1 MTTKN
6 LSDAAHEVL
15 QPTGLTYFQCD
26 SFVGRIFGDFNP
38 SQPYQTYKLT
48 NPITGE
54 SRVLAAMH
62 LKPVT
67 EAIAVARLNVL
78 AIELDRQRALQASKG
93 GKPQCFVKDCKS
105 LATLAAQ
112 VIAYL
117 TSAPVLIEQRS
128 TSLDWVIYSD
138 VEFEVA
144 LFILRLD
151 ETPPLVTPEWWG
163 TAANYHFRD
172 KVFDDTFMLASKAS
186 KLHYFRNPGDD
197 PTIGNQPNAWAT
209 AISDE
214 LQAREDA
221 EERAIQLQLSDPNFI
236 VDRRHVARAEFEQSL
251 VDAEVDQV
259 DYSGALSDWDQRNP
273 T

>member
-6 LSDAAHEVL
+6 HGDAAHEVL
-15 QPTGLTYFQCD
+15 QLTGSTYFQCD
-26 SFVGRIFGDFNP
+26 GFVGRIFGDFNP

-67 EAIAVARLNVL
+67 EAIAVARLNEL

-93 GKPQCFVKDCKS
+93 GKPQNFGKS
-105 LATLAAQ
+105 HVLATLAAQ
-112 VIAYL
+112 VVAYL
-117 TSAPVLIEQRS
+117 TAVPVLIEQRS
-128 TSLDWVIYSD
+128 KSLDWVIYSD

-151 ETPPLVTPEWWG
+151 EEPPLVTPEWWS
-163 TAANYHFRD
+163 AAAAYHFRD
-172 KVFDDTFMLASKAS
+172 KVYDDTYMLSSMASE
-186 KLHYFRNPGDD
+186 LLYFRSPGDD
-197 PTIGNQPNAWAT
+197 PAIGNQPNAWAK
-209 AISDE
+209 AICAK
-214 LQAREDA
+214 LQARDDA
-221 EERAIQLQLSDPNFI
+221 EEHSRQLQLNDPNFI
-236 VDRRHVARAEFEQSL
+236 VDRRHAARAEFEQSL

-259 DYSGALSDWDQRNP
+259 DYFVALSDWDQRNP